1 MNNLGNL
8 SVTTVLLV
16 MNVVVFMVGNLV
28 EKTININEHFALF
41 SVFSSNFQP
50 YQFLTYMFLHA
61 NMFHIFSN
69 MIGLWSFGRILEQ
82 TLGPKHFLILY
93 FVCGV
98 GAAGINMCV
107 SYWEV
112 RKLEEAAIA
121 YKKNPNYDDFLRF
134 IRKQAPEYNNPA
146 VKTISERY
154 EESMS
159 NPEEYK
165 KYQRTSSEAVTI
177 ITDRKRDFSPSL
189 VGASGA
195 VMGVILA
202 FALLYPNL
210 EMMLLFPPMPVKAKY
225 MIFFYI
231 GIEIYAIYANQI
243 DDNVAHFAHIGGM
256 IFALILIKLV
266 WKMKVIQ

>member
-1 MNNLGNL
+1 MNNL
-8 SVTTVLLV
+8 SVTTVLLII
-16 MNVVVFMVGNLV
+16 NVVVFIIGNLL
-28 EKTININEHFALF
+28 EKTFNISEHFALY

-82 TLGPKHFLILY
+82 TLGSKRFLILY

-107 SYWEV
+107 SYLEV
-112 RKLEEAAIA
+112 KKLEDAAAA
-121 YKKNPNYDDFLRF
+121 YIKNPNYDDFLRF
-134 IRKQAPEYNNPA
+134 IRKEAPEFNNKA
-146 VKTISERY
+146 VKDISEKY
-154 EESMS
+154 EESIN
-159 NPEEYK
+159 NPKEYAD
-165 KYQRTSSEAVTI
+165 YQDATKNVVKM
-177 ITDRKRDFSPSL
+177 ITERKRDFSPSL

-210 EMMLLFPPMPVKAKY
+210 EMMLLFPPMPIKAKY

-231 GIEIYAIYANQI
+231 GIEIYAIYANQV
-243 DDNVAHFAHIGGM
+243 DDNVAHFAHVGGM
-256 IFALILIKLV
+256 IFSLILIKLV
-266 WKMKVIQ
+266 WKMKAR

>member
-1 MNNLGNL
+1 MNNL
-8 SVTTVLLV
+8 SVTTVLLII
-16 MNVVVFMVGNLV
+16 NVVVFAVGSLL
-28 EKTININEHFALF
+28 EKSFNISEHFALF
-41 SVFSSNFQP
+41 SIFSSNFQP

-61 NMFHIFSN
+61 NVFHIFSN

-82 TLGPKHFLILY
+82 TIGPKRFLILY

-112 RKLEEAAIA
+112 QKLEEAAAA

-134 IRKQAPEYNNPA
+134 IRKQAPEFNNPA
-146 VKTISERY
+146 VKKITESY
-154 EESMS
+154 EENLN
-159 NPEEYK
+159 NPVMYKEYQK
-165 KYQRTSSEAVTI
+165 ASCEVVTM
-177 ITDRKRDFSPSL
+177 ITNRKRDFSPSL

-210 EMMLLFPPMPVKAKY
+210 EMMLMFPPMPVRAKY

-231 GIEIYAIYANQI
+231 GIEIYAIYSNQV

>member
-1 MNNLGNL
+1 MNNL
-8 SVTTVLLV
+8 SVTTILLII
-16 MNVVVFMVGNLV
+16 NVVVFIVGNLL
-28 EKTININEHFALF
+28 EKTFNINEHFALY

-82 TLGPKHFLILY
+82 TLGAKRFLILY

-98 GAAGINMCV
+98 GAAGINMCM
-107 SYWEV
+107 SYLEV
-112 RKLEEAAIA
+112 KKLEDVAAA
-121 YKKNPNYDDFLRF
+121 YQKNPNYDDFLHF
-134 IRKQAPEYNNPA
+134 IRKQAPEYDNKY
-146 VKTISERY
+146 VKDISEKY
-154 EESMS
+154 EESIN
-159 NPEEYK
+159 NPTEYA
-165 KYQRTSSEAVTI
+165 KYQLLTKDAVKI
-177 ITDRKRDFSPSL
+177 IAAKKRDFSPSL

-231 GIEIYAIYANQI
+231 GIEIYAIYANQV

-256 IFALILIKLV
+256 IFSLILIKLI